1 LDTIKE
7 KLEKNED
14 IDHNPVIELSADTCR
29 IQGQNWACVSYISP
43 KEYRSRSYPNEDHKR
58 PLIKIRGVFDTRQEA
73 DQFIRSKIQVIDGST
88 DVNLVPCFQWAG
100 LDDDS
105 VDEREYMGG
114 DERCNLR
121 ELLDEYAANNNN
133 KIYAVPQDR
142 VREARKRQMDFARK
156 GIKDPQKM
164 PFDARILPD
173 LSDNEMRSLEDI
185 NEDST
190 VIKPSASSDSAS
202 LVTVMGATIKEETD
216 EELKQY

>member
-1 LDTIKE
+1 
-7 KLEKNED
+7 
-14 IDHNPVIELSADTCR
+14 
-29 IQGQNWACVSYISP
+29 
-43 KEYRSRSYPNEDHKR
+43 
-58 PLIKIRGVFDTRQEA
+58 
-73 DQFIRSKIQVIDGST
+73 
-88 DVNLVPCFQWAG
+88 
-100 LDDDS
+100 
-105 VDEREYMGG
+105 MGG

-156 GIKDPQKM
+156 GIKDPKKL

-185 NEDST
+185 NTNGMDM
-190 VIKPSASSDSAS
+190 KPSASSDSAS

-216 EELKQY
+216 EELKQH